1 MRAIRWMSPIVYVL
15 YRPKL
20 IPTENHLALCC
31 QPTRPASFSLVAN
44 QRFADCSAIN
54 GKLFAV
60 AGNQNA
66 DYAFDGTR
74 LFYQFDALARS
85 QIAGGLLI
93 RRIVPVLVNTLTC
106 QAAYISFVVGIV
118 ERS

>member
-44 QRFADCSAIN
+44 QRFADRSAIN
-54 GKLFAV
+54 GKLFAI

-66 DYAFDGTR
+66 DCAFDGTG
-74 LFYQFDALARS
+74 LFHQFYALACS
-85 QIAGGLLI
+85 QISGVLFV
-93 RRIVPVLVNTLTC
+93 RRIVPVLVNALTC
-106 QAAYISFVVGIV
+106 QAANISFVVGVV